1 MSSES
6 TPTRPRQ
13 FWWYLL
19 AAGTLALGLFF
30 GYIVGRGG
38 RTVQETGSGPVAYS
52 TPAAPASG
60 ASTASTAAT
69 VPDQPV
75 AAGASVN
82 AACLRVINEAQSVHV
97 ILSGLDEAARQNDF
111 RELDNIVRR
120 LQPIQPLLQRDLA
133 ECQIDTTVAQG
144 QEVSPPPTPSVTA
157 PASVSSTSATPATP
171 VGTATP
177 ASPTP

>member
-6 TPTRPRQ
+6 STKGPRQ
-13 FWWYLL
+13 VWWYLL

-38 RTVQETGSGPVAYS
+38 RTVQETGSGPAVYPTQAS
-52 TPAAPASG
+52 PPASPG
-60 ASTASTAAT
+60 SAVAT

-82 AACLRVINEAQSVHV
+82 AACLRVINEAQSVHA
-97 ILSGLDEAARQNDF
+97 ILSGLDEAARRNDF

-133 ECQIDTTVAQG
+133 ECSIDTTVADG
-144 QEVSPPPTPSVTA
+144 REVSPPPTPTVTA
-157 PASVSSTSATPATP
+157 PASVTSTSAAPGTSETPIGPTAPATP
-171 VGTATP
+171 
-177 ASPTP
+177 